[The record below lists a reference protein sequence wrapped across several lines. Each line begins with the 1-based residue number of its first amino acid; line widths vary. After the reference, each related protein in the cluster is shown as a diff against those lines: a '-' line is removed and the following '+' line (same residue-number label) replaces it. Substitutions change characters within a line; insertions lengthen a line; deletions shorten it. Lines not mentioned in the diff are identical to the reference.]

1 MLDLHTHKTIGFQ
14 DPVFIDDGWN
24 KKKTEYDTSNAVEV
38 ISVSRF
44 MFFLSLSL
52 THFPGSLFQQY
63 THILVVLLDLLALVI
78 QTSIPLHS
86 LCLMNMMCV
95 CVCVCIAHAIFT
107 SEAIP
112 TSRKLNGRNRY
123 LIIVVVII
131 IIIMEQLVRARDTA
145 DNLVVGWLVVAC
157 RESS

>member
-1 MLDLHTHKTIGFQ
+1 
-14 DPVFIDDGWN
+14 
-24 KKKTEYDTSNAVEV
+24 
-38 ISVSRF
+38 
-44 MFFLSLSL
+44 MFFLSLTHSL
-52 THFPGSLFQQY
+52 SRLFVPTIHTHTGCAPGSSRASDPNKYSPPFIVFDEY
-63 THILVVLLDLLALVI
+63 D
-78 QTSIPLHS
+78 
-86 LCLMNMMCV
+86 V

-131 IIIMEQLVRARDTA
+131 IIMEQLVRARDTA